1 MGGLAGDFGTM
12 PLKDLAVY
20 LWNRQATGTL
30 TLEREGTRKLVTLE
44 AGYVINA
51 SSNLPREYLGQFL
64 INLGHISEEQFSRA
78 FDTQKETKVFLG
90 RILVMIG
97 LVSEPVVNTVLA
109 LKFRETLLE
118 AFDWPE
124 AATFTFEKTVEKTPD
139 NMNVKVSL
147 IDIHKESDFRLQ
159 AWEQF
164 RATFASGASTLE
176 LVRDNLVDTPKPGS
190 IDAKIISGIEAGQTL
205 DELALGLHATDYFFY
220 QRLYAMHRL
229 GAIVVHPP
237 DTKAAAH
244 VKIDIDVDLGLGD
257 SPTPEQ
263 IVSNARAFFAQGNNR
278 DSWSLARRSHSM
290 VATMETTLLLNQ
302 IEAAWLPQLRADLL
316 SQRRVPAAVIAP
328 EKLKA
333 LPLAA
338 PERYLLSRVDG
349 KREIDAIIRVAPLRE
364 FEALTFFDRFV
375 HQGWIRLT

>member
-1 MGGLAGDFGTM
+1 MSGLAGDFGTM

-30 TLEREGTRKLVTLE
+30 TLEREGTRKSVTLE
-44 AGYVINA
+44 GGYVINA
-51 SSNLPREYLGQFL
+51 YSNLPREYLGQFL
-64 INLGHISEEQFSRA
+64 INLGHISEEQFNRA
-78 FDTQKETKVFLG
+78 FETQKETKVFLG

-124 AATFTFEKTVEKTPD
+124 NATFTFEKTFAKVTE
-139 NMNVKVSL
+139 NMMNVKVAL

-164 RATFASGASTLE
+164 RAAFPSGGCTLE
-176 LVRDNLVDTPKPGS
+176 LVRENLVDEPKPGS
-190 IDAKIISGIEAGQTL
+190 IDAKIVVGIEAGQTL
-205 DELALGLHATDYFFY
+205 DELALGLHATDYFLF
-220 QRLYAMHRL
+220 QRLYALHTL

-237 DTKAAAH
+237 DTNPPIE
-244 VKIDIDVDLGLGD
+244 IDIDVDLGLGD
-257 SPTPEQ
+257 SPSAE
-263 IVSNARAFFAQGNNR
+263 SMLGNARVFFAQGNHR

-290 VATMETTLLLNQ
+290 VATLETTLLLKQ

-316 SQRRVPAAVIAP
+316 SKRRVPATVIEA

-364 FEALTFFDRFV
+364 FEALTFFDRFAA
-375 HQGWIRLT
+375 QGWIKLS